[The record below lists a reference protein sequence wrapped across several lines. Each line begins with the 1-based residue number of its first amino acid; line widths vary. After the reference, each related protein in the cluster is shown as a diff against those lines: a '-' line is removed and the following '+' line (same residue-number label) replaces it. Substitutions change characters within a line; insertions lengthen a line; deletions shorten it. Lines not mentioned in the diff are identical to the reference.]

1 MRGAVLFFSIA
12 VLLVSVVPLA
22 LPQNTAVA
30 QGSNVTRTLPDT
42 VVRGG
47 TFNVTVTFITPVVA
61 DVINLWDCV
70 PVGWSVQVN
79 KQWCNPST
87 MDALLVKNN
96 SVWAQWSGGFPV
108 NTTFTCLYKVTVP
121 ADATPGIYNFSE
133 QYFRYHL
140 PGDPVNVWTYENI
153 TGDSRVIIGPWIAVN
168 PSSLAFS
175 AGLRGAPPANQ
186 TLLIWNSGSGDS
198 LLNWTL
204 SEDAPWLNTNVT
216 SGSSVGGGDKTPVGV
231 AVNITGKSAGDYSAN
246 ITITDPLAGNSPRRV
261 PVTLHISAPRIYVT
275 PSIPLAF
282 GAVQGGLAPGNQTLF
297 IWNSGDAGTTLNW
310 TLSDDAAWLDE
321 NVTSGNSTGEADK
334 APVEVSVNITGKSAG
349 DYSANITITDTLASN
364 SPQVVPVTL
373 HISAPEIYVTPSIP
387 LAFGAVQG
395 GLPPGNQ
402 TLVIWNSGG
411 SGSVLSWEL
420 SDDVD
425 WLDENVT
432 SGSSSGEDDK
442 TAVEVSVNIT
452 GKSVGDY
459 SANITITDPLASN
472 SPRVVPVT
480 LHINQSS
487 SGGGGGGGGGSRP
500 RTIRG
505 DVNGDGVVDEL
516 DLTLERGI
524 ILGLDDVTD
533 NADCNGDGKVNVL
546 DITTI
551 KRIIVGRE

>member
-22 LPQNTAVA
+22 LPQNTAIA

-246 ITITDPLAGNSPRRV
+246 ITITDPQAGNSPRRV
-261 PVTLHISAPRIYVT
+261 PVTLHISPPQIAAN
-275 PSIPLAF
+275 PSNLAF
-282 GAVQGGLAPGNQTLF
+282 SAVFGGSAPGNQTLF
-297 IWNSGDAGTTLNW
+297 IWNSGGGGSLLSW
-310 TLSDDAAWLDE
+310 TLSDDADWLIE
-321 NVTSGNSTGEADK
+321 NATSGSSTGEDNK
-334 APVEVSVNITGKSAG
+334 TPVGVAVNITGMSAG
-349 DYSANITITDTLASN
+349 DYSANITVTDPLAVN
-364 SPQVVPVTL
+364 SPQLVPVTL
-373 HISAPEIYVTPSIP
+373 HISAPP
-387 LAFGAVQG
+387 
-395 GLPPGNQ
+395 
-402 TLVIWNSGG
+402 
-411 SGSVLSWEL
+411 
-420 SDDVD
+420 
-425 WLDENVT
+425 
-432 SGSSSGEDDK
+432 
-442 TAVEVSVNIT
+442 
-452 GKSVGDY
+452 
-459 SANITITDPLASN
+459 
-472 SPRVVPVT
+472 
-480 LHINQSS
+480 S
-487 SGGGGGGGGGSRP
+487 SGGGGGGGSSP
-500 RTIRG
+500 ATVRG
-505 DVNGDGVVDEL
+505 DVNEDGMVDEL

-524 ILGLDDVTD
+524 ILGLDDVAE
-533 NADCNGDGKVNVL
+533 NADCNGDGKINAR
-546 DITTI
+546 DITMI
-551 KRIIVGRE
+551 KRVILGIE